1 MPSPSPDP
9 SSPTPRPRRRHR
21 SAQRERILAWLRGTD
36 IHPTAAQIHEALGAR
51 PPRRRAPRAERSKV
65 GAPRISLGTVYRN
78 LEVLVAEGEVVE
90 VLVAGRPARYDAR
103 IAPHHHFCC
112 DRCGAIRDVDLPVPR
127 SLARRLA
134 EERGLTAQR
143 IHVSFHG
150 VCPDCDPGTTAEAR
164 GKPVP

>member
-1 MPSPSPDP
+1 VPSPSSDP
-9 SSPTPRPRRRHR
+9 SLPRRRHR

-36 IHPTAAQIHEALGAR
+36 IHPTAAQIHTALAAQN
-51 PPRRRAPRAERSKV
+51 PRRRTPRSEPPGTPAPRL
-65 GAPRISLGTVYRN
+65 SLGTVYRN

-103 IAPHHHFCC
+103 IEPHHHFCC
-112 DRCGAIRDVDLPVPR
+112 DVCGVISDVDLPVPR

-134 EERGLTAQR
+134 DEHGLAARR

-150 VCPDCDPGTTAEAR
+150 LCPACEQGAGPEGGLKA
-164 GKPVP
+164 PH

>member
-1 MPSPSPDP
+1 VTSA
-9 SSPTPRPRRRHR
+9 SSDLSSRRRRNR

-36 IHPTAAQIHEALGAR
+36 IHPTAAQIHEALSGR
-51 PPRRRAPRAERSKV
+51 NPLGRAPRTGPTGGGR
-65 GAPRISLGTVYRN
+65 APRISLGTVYRN

-103 IAPHHHFCC
+103 VAPHHHFCC
-112 DRCGAIRDVDLPVPR
+112 DVCGAITDVDLPVPR

-134 EERGLTAQR
+134 EEHGLAAQR

-150 VCPDCDPGTTAEAR
+150 SCPGCEPGAPPEGSRKTAH
-164 GKPVP
+164 